1 MNPPNPIPGPAETRS
16 PLERRYR
23 RLLRAYPRRYQAERG
38 EEIVGTYLDLVG
50 PQRRWPS
57 PRDALDL
64 LRAGLRER
72 LRAYGALGLADALP
86 LAATAALNTLI
97 ALAAFLF
104 LQVELN
110 DPRITGLDP
119 VGPFQTLGAAAW
131 LGWLLVG
138 LTATTLPGRWARY
151 AAAAGLLLTIALPPA
166 AALTGQ
172 PRPPLFVLIP
182 TVALGL
188 TALALPTHPSWVGRS
203 LPPLA
208 AGFGTAVSVSFAAAE
223 NGGNWFT
230 SYRSTPEI
238 LAMVGG
244 LMFALVLIAGL
255 GRALRAD
262 DAGLWAALLLAT
274 PAGLFG
280 ANQLSQ
286 AIAGSRSGAPS
297 LTDFATTTVAIL
309 LTGAAL
315 LAAAIASQAAR
326 QRTVRQRALDSTC
339 PTCGHRPDATARTRP
354 PEAEMG
360 T

>member
-1 MNPPNPIPGPAETRS
+1 MNQPNPTPGPAETGS

-23 RLLRAYPRRYQAERG
+23 RLLRVYPRPYQAERG
-38 EEIVGTYLDLVG
+38 EEIVETYLDLVD

-57 PRDALDL
+57 PHDALDL
-64 LRAGLRER
+64 LGAGLRER
-72 LRAYGALGLADALP
+72 LRGYGALGLADALP

-97 ALAAFLF
+97 ALAVFLL
-104 LQVELN
+104 LQVEVD

-119 VGPFQTLGAAAW
+119 VGPFQTLGTVTW

-138 LTATTLPGRWARY
+138 VTATALPGRWARY
-151 AAAAGLLLTIALPPA
+151 AAAGGLLLTIALPPA

-172 PRPPLFVLIP
+172 PRPPLFVLLP

-188 TALALPTHPSWVGRS
+188 ATLALPTHPSRVGRS

-208 AGFGTAVSVSFAAAE
+208 AGFGTAVSLSFAAQ
-223 NGGNWFT
+223 NGGKVFT

-244 LMFALVLIAGL
+244 LMLAVALIVGL

-262 DAGLWAALLLAT
+262 DTGLWATLLLAT

-280 ANQLSQ
+280 ANQLTQ
-286 AIAGSRSGAPS
+286 AVWGSRGGAP
-297 LTDFATTTVAIL
+297 TPTAFIATTAAIL
-309 LTGAAL
+309 LTGAVL
-315 LAAAIASQAAR
+315 LAAAVASQAAR
-326 QRTVRQRALDSTC
+326 QRTARQRALASTC
-339 PTCGHRPDATARTRP
+339 PTCGQRPDTTART
-354 PEAEMG
+354 
-360 T
+360 